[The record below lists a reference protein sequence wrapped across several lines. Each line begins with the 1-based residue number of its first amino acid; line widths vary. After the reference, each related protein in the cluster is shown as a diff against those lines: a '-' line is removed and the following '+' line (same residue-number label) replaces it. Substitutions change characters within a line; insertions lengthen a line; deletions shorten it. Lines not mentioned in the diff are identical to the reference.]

1 MDMITSI
8 KELDTEIFLFCNSK
22 HNEFFDSIMLWASS
36 RYTWLPLYLFFLFL
50 VFKQVG
56 KRVWLVAIAAALLI
70 TASDQISVHCFKLVF
85 LRYRPCH
92 NLLIQQ
98 LVHVNGSCGGTFGFI
113 SSHASNSFALAM
125 FLTLFFRNKIKY
137 IGYFV
142 FLWAAFVSYS
152 RVYNGV
158 HYPADITVGAL
169 VGILIALLIFKLY
182 QLADSKFTTI
192 SYESVTNTS
201 ENGRKK

>member
-1 MDMITSI
+1 MDIITSI
-8 KELDTEIFLFCNSK
+8 KKLDTEIFLFCNSR

-36 RYTWLPLYLFFLFL
+36 RLVWIPLYLFFLYLFY
-50 VFKQVG
+50 KAVG
-56 KRVWLVAIAAALLI
+56 KRIWLVAIAAALLI
-70 TASDQISVHCFKLVF
+70 TASDQISVHCFKFVF

-98 LVHVNGSCGGTFGFI
+98 FVHVNGDCGGTYGFI

-125 FLTLFFRNKIKY
+125 FLALFFKDKIRY
-137 IGYFV
+137 LGLSV
-142 FLWAAFVSYS
+142 FLWAVFVSYS

-169 VGILIALLIFKLY
+169 VGVCLALIFFKLY
-182 QLADSKFTTI
+182 QLADSAL
-192 SYESVTNTS
+192 
-201 ENGRKK
+201 KKNAAVNY